1 VLRVLRQNLFGKDPS
16 FVGSSL
22 TEIKVGEAHFEKEV
36 IRVLLH
42 LPPDLLFR
50 LFISSAF
57 LKNTDS
63 VRYGGVRFFSVH
75 LKALEVNDE
84 EIVMKLRR

>member
-42 LPPDLLFR
+42 LLHPDLGQPPVD
-50 LFISSAF
+50 I
-57 LKNTDS
+57 
-63 VRYGGVRFFSVH
+63 
-75 LKALEVNDE
+75 
-84 EIVMKLRR
+84 